1 RRFPRTSA
9 SSSGRVLSSSAAR
22 ARAATT
28 GRTGWHSARSRSSC
42 DRCGSG
48 TSAGSRSWRNG
59 KPARGGDGMID
70 DLTGAIEI
78 TQRIDAPPEIVFA
91 YLTDSRRFVKWMGV
105 GAELDPRPGGR
116 YRIDVDGEHIATG
129 HYREIEPPRRLVM
142 TWGWEG
148 HPTVPPG
155 WITGDSSR

>member
-1 RRFPRTSA
+1 
-9 SSSGRVLSSSAAR
+9 
-22 ARAATT
+22 
-28 GRTGWHSARSRSSC
+28 
-42 DRCGSG
+42 
-48 TSAGSRSWRNG
+48 
-59 KPARGGDGMID
+59 MIE

-78 TQRIDAPPEIVFA
+78 TQRIEAPPEIVFA

-142 TWGWEG
+142 TWGCRTKASG
-148 HPTVPPG
+148 APTLRAGISTPAVSARSPPEPDG
-155 WITGDSSR
+155 YF